1 MSTRL
6 SPAIDFLNADRTDLA
21 ERLARDELAQDP
33 DSWDAHRILAVCFR
47 RRGQLKASL
56 EEADEALARAPESW
70 LCHLERART
79 LREMGRLVEAEQEV
93 REAISGAP
101 DSASLHADLSV
112 ILAIQKRLADAAI
125 AAREGLRLDPRD
137 VACLN
142 ALAVALLQANRVDDA
157 RQVLREA
164 LVDEPTRAFLHHNLG
179 TALLEGNQFESAA
192 AEFREALRLNPAS
205 RDAERDL
212 QLACRLRDKSE
223 RLPVPKPV
231 GLRLV
236 RFLFAPSL
244 ARRFAILAGL
254 AVLAAVGIFFVVQQL
269 LVGSIPAVT
278 LVGALGIA
286 LVATVLD
293 SKPFSRGA
301 DEPAAGPPVVAG
313 RVAATPPVEGRDL
326 DLSGGHGADA
336 VPGEDLITRGHD
348 GPKPG

>member
-1 MSTRL
+1 VSTRL
-6 SPAIDFLNADRTDLA
+6 SPAIDFLNADRVDLA

-33 DSWDAHRILAVCFR
+33 ESWDAHRILAVCLR

-56 EEADEALARAPESW
+56 GEAEEALARAPESW

-79 LREMGRLVEAEQEV
+79 LLEMRRRVEAEREM

-101 DSASLHADLSV
+101 DNASLHADLAT
-112 ILAIQKRLADAAI
+112 ILTDQNRLADAAI
-125 AAREGLRLDPRD
+125 AAREGLRLDPHD

-142 ALAVALLQANRVDDA
+142 ALALALLQANRTDDA

-179 TALLEGNQFESAA
+179 AALLEGNQFQSAA
-192 AEFREALRLNPAS
+192 AEFREALRLNPGS

-212 QLACRLRDKSE
+212 QLACRLQDNSE
-223 RLPVPKPV
+223 RLHIPKPY

-244 ARRFAILAGL
+244 ARRLAILAGL
-254 AVLAAVGIFFVVQQL
+254 AVLAVIGIFFVLQKL
-269 LVGSIPAVT
+269 LVGSIPAIT
-278 LVGALGIA
+278 LVGALGLA

-301 DEPAAGPPVVAG
+301 DKPAAGRPVVAG
-313 RVAATPPVEGRDL
+313 RMTATPAVEGLDRDAP
-326 DLSGGHGADA
+326 GWRGRDA
-336 VPGEDLITRGHD
+336 VPGEDLITRDHD
-348 GPKPG
+348 GP